1 MQLRSAALQGYKRVL
16 DSQVPVLLLRP
27 FLLGLTVVAAWLLL
41 DRPLSAPVA
50 IALNLVTLMV
60 AVGVMGTRMQRA
72 LPGEARGAAPEY
84 ATREWLS
91 VAASLIVI
99 SASQVVLS
107 QHADVVIVGLLVT
120 RSDAALYGVC
130 SQLSGLVGFA
140 SSAVLFIATPTIAE
154 LFAQKRM
161 DELRKMVRS
170 VAGIGLL
177 GALPGVLGL
186 IVAGNLLLSFYG
198 RSFGAAYPVLVVLT
212 VSQLFISAFGGLGGF
227 IMIMT
232 GQHVVAA
239 RIIAGTAVL
248 NIAATLLLTPVLGI
262 MGTAIA
268 TLIATLVRSVILATY
283 IWRTLRISMLPRL
296 RFT

>member
-1 MQLRSAALQGYKRVL
+1 
-16 DSQVPVLLLRP
+16 
-27 FLLGLTVVAAWLLL
+27 
-41 DRPLSAPVA
+41 
-50 IALNLVTLMV
+50 
-60 AVGVMGTRMQRA
+60 
-72 LPGEARGAAPEY
+72 
-84 ATREWLS
+84 
-91 VAASLIVI
+91 
-99 SASQVVLS
+99 
-107 QHADVVIVGLLVT
+107 
-120 RSDAALYGVC
+120 VC

-198 RSFGAAYPVLVVLT
+198 QSFGAAYPVLVVLT